1 MVREPGKTLIV
12 IMSSMGLKRFQLS
25 AISFKA
31 RIQHVVWT
39 VLVLVRVCDFE
50 MEGSQHAGSQ
60 HMHVL

>member
-1 MVREPGKTLIV
+1 MVHELGKTLIV

-25 AISFKA
+25 SISFKA

-50 MEGSQHAGSQ
+50 IK
-60 HMHVL
+60 